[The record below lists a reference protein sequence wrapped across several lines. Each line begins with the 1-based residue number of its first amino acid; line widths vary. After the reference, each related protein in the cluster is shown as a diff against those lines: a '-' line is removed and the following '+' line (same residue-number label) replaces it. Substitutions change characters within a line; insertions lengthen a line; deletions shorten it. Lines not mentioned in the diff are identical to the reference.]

1 MEYSLKARQH
11 RKKKRKKRKP
21 PNKENRIQKKGYINM
36 ASLSLSQ
43 HPAVYH
49 HHFYLFLYCVNYL
62 HSALYRT
69 YLLYFSY

>member
-1 MEYSLKARQH
+1 
-11 RKKKRKKRKP
+11 
-21 PNKENRIQKKGYINM
+21 M
-36 ASLSLSQ
+36 ASLSLSQHPLSFLTPSLFLDTLSLSQ